1 MIMQHEILPPNLA
14 ISSMR
19 SSGYRDSAYA
29 LAELIDN
36 SIQAGLDVN
45 ECTNVE
51 VLCIDKVELV
61 GDRKRQRMDQV
72 AIYDNA
78 CGMSADVLRV
88 ALQFGN
94 GSHKT
99 ADKQNGI
106 GKFGMGLPN
115 ASISQ
120 CCRVDVWSW
129 QDGDCFYTYLDVDD
143 ISRGELREVPE
154 PKLSAI
160 PEFWK
165 KLIRDRIG
173 SHGTLVVWSRLDRIR
188 WKTSSA
194 FLRNTEFLVGR
205 IYRYFLSS
213 KTARV
218 RLAAF
223 EDTRGNV
230 IQKAD
235 SDALANDPL
244 YLMSGTLDPK
254 PYNKEAAFDLFTQY
268 HTRISIQGQEHL
280 VKLTFSVV
288 KKKARHEGGGSAIG
302 KNAQRNQGVSV
313 VRAGRELEL
322 NKSFD
327 NSYDPRERWWGVE
340 VSFEPALDDVFGV
353 TNNKQAATAFKLMDL
368 DEDAR
373 TEGMSPQEFR
383 EELEAAQDPRLA
395 MYEISKEINN
405 QLRTIRDQIKSQGEG
420 KRTRSEVTPPSGS
433 AEDIATKA
441 TERRREELGAQGS
454 SDKDEK
460 LPLEEKHRVLTEEFM
475 DEGVAEEE
483 AREIAVEWAK
493 SDTKFVFKDGDVPG
507 PAFFDIR
514 SRAGKIFVI
523 VNNLHP
529 AKDGLFELLKDGD
542 GVNDTP
548 ALSSLKLL
556 LEAWARLEDEA
567 NPRRRQM
574 LEEIRV
580 DWGRIARDF
589 LQEAEG

>member
-1 MIMQHEILPPNLA
+1 MQHEILPPDLA
-14 ISSMR
+14 IASMR

-36 SIQAGLDVN
+36 SIQAGLDIN

-51 VLCIDKVELV
+51 VICIDKVEMV
-61 GDRKRQRMDQV
+61 AERRRQRMDQV
-72 AIYDNA
+72 AVYDNS
-78 CGMSADVLRV
+78 CGMTADVLRI

-99 ADKQNGI
+99 SEKQNGI

-129 QDGDCFYTYLDVDD
+129 QNGQCCHSYLDVDE
-143 ISRGELREVPE
+143 ISRGALREVPQPQ
-154 PKLSAI
+154 PKAL

-165 KLIRDRIG
+165 KLIRDRI
-173 SHGTLVVWSRLDRIR
+173 SPHGTLVVWSRLDRIR

-194 FLRNTEFLVGR
+194 FLRNTEFLIGR
-205 IYRYFLSS
+205 IYRYFLSDK
-213 KTARV
+213 KTRI

-223 EDTRGNV
+223 EDTNGAV
-230 IQKAD
+230 VEKAD
-235 SDALANDPL
+235 SDAAPNDPL
-244 YLMSGTLDPK
+244 YLMTGTLSPK
-254 PYNKEAAFDLFTQY
+254 PYNKEPAFDSFAQY
-268 HTRISIQGQEHL
+268 HTRIGVQGAEHL
-280 VKLTFSVV
+280 VTLTFSVS
-288 KKKARHEGGGSAIG
+288 KKKARHDGGNSAIG
-302 KNAQRNQGVSV
+302 NQAARNQGVSV

-322 NKSFD
+322 NNSFD
-327 NSYDPRERWWGVE
+327 SRSEARDRWWGVE

-353 TNNKQAATAFKLMDL
+353 TNNKQAATAFRKMDL

-373 TEGMSPQEFR
+373 AENLSPQAYR
-383 EELEAAQDPRLA
+383 EELEAAHDPRLA

-405 QLRTIRDQIKSQGEG
+405 QLRIMKDQIKSQGEG
-420 KRTRSEVTPPSGS
+420 KRAKAGATPPLGS

-441 TERRREELGAQGS
+441 TQRRKEELGTTGA

-460 LPLEEKHRVLTEEFM
+460 LPFEEKQRVLTEEFM

-493 SDTKFVFKDGDVPG
+493 SDTKFVFKEGEIPG

-514 SRAGKIFVI
+514 SRAGKIFVV
-523 VNNLHP
+523 VNSLHP
-529 AKDGLFELLKDGD
+529 AKDGLFELLKQSD

-548 ALSSLKLL
+548 ALSALKLL

-574 LEEIRV
+574 LEEIRM